1 MSFARFAG
9 MILAGASMSQA
20 APASPLGR
28 FVGHARVLVISAPR
42 ASNALLR
49 EQNHALASFS
59 AEIDDRD
66 LIVMRAVGGRASDT
80 RADSLEAGEVRRAVG
95 LAPDRFGVALVGKD
109 GGVKFRR
116 TTPISVTALFKTIDA
131 MPMRQD
137 EMKSRASSRP

>member
-9 MILAGASMSQA
+9 MILAAASMSQA

-42 ASNALLR
+42 ASDTLLR
-49 EQNHALASFS
+49 EQNHALAGFS
-59 AEIDDRD
+59 AEIDV
-66 LIVMRAVGGRASDT
+66 LMRAVGGRASDT

-95 LAPDRFGVALVGKD
+95 LAHDRFGVALVGKD

-116 TTPISVTALFKTIDA
+116 ATRIEVTALFKTIDA